1 MGVGICQHSY
11 KATYFVCYLYTK
23 KLMQLRKILEDHGF
37 YRIPL
42 KRLVTGHYLFSAKI
56 NGVLGNF
63 ILDTGASTSC
73 VGFSESEHFLLVSED
88 SIVKAAGA
96 GAINMETMLSRKNQ
110 FKVKSWEIKDM
121 DFILFDLSHVNEA
134 LNQANEEAI
143 HGIIGAD
150 FLKQHRAVID
160 YGRNCFYVK

>member
-1 MGVGICQHSY
+1 
-11 KATYFVCYLYTK
+11 
-23 KLMQLRKILEDHGF
+23 MQLRKFIEAKGF
-37 YRIPL
+37 YRVPL

-56 NGVLGNF
+56 NGVSGNF

-73 VGFSESEHFLLVSED
+73 VGFTDSAHFLLISEE

-96 GAINMETMLSRKNQ
+96 GAINMKTMFSRGNEFTIKN
-110 FKVKSWEIKDM
+110 WGIKDM
-121 DFILFDLSHVNEA
+121 DFVLFDLSHVNEA
-134 LNQANEEAI
+134 LLQVKEGAI

-150 FLKQHRAVID
+150 FLKEYRAVID